1 MRRIIIKSSNMKILH
16 ISDIHI
22 GAKLGR
28 YSQNDDIRKCLA
40 RIVDFCVCEHVRLL
54 IAAGDIFDSYNPSA
68 ESEDIYY
75 NFLNEASSAGIS
87 AVIIAGNHDNHE
99 RLYAPAKFLKRHN
112 IMVAVNNA
120 QNFYAPFE
128 LAIDGEKISI
138 AAVPYVYDAQIIDPA
153 ASIDGGETAAAKAY
167 SEAYNAITKRCAQMC
182 ASENKILVAH
192 AFFAGAVNCGSER
205 NIQRGNSLLVD
216 ASPAAGDFLYCAFGH
231 LHRFQKITENAYY
244 SGSIIPVSIDEAVH
258 PKKMILIDT
267 GAAKADDRI
276 KSIELPAFSAYKN
289 LAGGFDAVYSE
300 LKILNDAYISAVF
313 TEALSLQRQDLLL
326 KTARDNNI
334 RIVSQGF
341 DIKRRAGEA
350 DGGADADASDAY
362 LKMSMTRLFEEYL
375 RAEGV
380 SDARLVEKFDAI
392 ASECGRGKSGDGGI

>member
-1 MRRIIIKSSNMKILH
+1 MRQIIIKSSNMKILH
-16 ISDIHI
+16 ISDTHI

-28 YSQNDDIRKCLA
+28 YSQNDDIRKCLG
-40 RIVDFCVCEHVRLL
+40 RIRDFCVSENIGLL

-75 NFLNEASSAGIS
+75 NFLNEVSSAGIS

-99 RLYAPAKFLKRHN
+99 RLSAPAKFLKRHN

-120 QNFYAPFE
+120 ENFYAPFE
-128 LAIDGEKISI
+128 LEIGGEKISI
-138 AAVPYVYDAQIIDPA
+138 AAVPYVYDAQIVDPA

-167 SEAYNAITKRCAQMC
+167 SDAYNAIIKRCAQMC
-182 ASENKILVAH
+182 AAENKILVAH

-216 ASPAAGDFLYCAFGH
+216 ASPASGDFLYCAFGH
-231 LHRFQKITENAYY
+231 LHRFQKIKENAYY
-244 SGSIIPVSIDEAVH
+244 SGSLIPVSIDEAVH

-267 GAAKADDRI
+267 GAAKTDDRI
-276 KSIELPAFSAYKN
+276 KAVELPAFSAYKN
-289 LAGGFDAVYSE
+289 LAGGFDDVYSKLII
-300 LKILNDAYISAVF
+300 LKDAYISAVF
-313 TEALSLQRQDLLL
+313 TEALSLERQDLLL

-341 DIKRRAGEA
+341 DIKRR
-350 DGGADADASDAY
+350 DGGADGAYADETEAY
-362 LKMSMTRLFEEYL
+362 LKMSVTRLFEEYL

-380 SDARLVEKFDAI
+380 SDARLIEKFDAI
-392 ASECGRGKSGDGGI
+392 AGECRGKGSGDGGI

>member
-350 DGGADADASDAY
+350 DSGADADASDAY